1 MTRTSLLSVDR
12 TKNQKSLI
20 NVRSSIFYF
29 IFCPSFQQHKHIQ
42 MRISYYLLFLLLFFG
57 CTQQPGEQDEISRW
71 ESQAS
76 NVTIIRDNYG
86 VPHIYGKTDA
96 DAVFGLLYAQC
107 EDDFNRMEMNYIN
120 AMGRLAET
128 EGINEIYRD
137 LRMKLFIDPVDMQAQ
152 YASSP
157 EWLKVLMDAFA
168 DGINYY
174 LYTHPEVVPKVIT
187 RFEPWMALTFSEGSI
202 GGDIERVLLRNLE
215 AFYGN
220 GSTTQAMAS
229 DAILD
234 YLIVDD
240 EPRGSNGIAISPK
253 NTASGNALFLINPH
267 TTFFFRSEVHM
278 VSDEGLNAYGAVTW
292 GQFFVYQGF
301 NDKAGWMHTS
311 SRADVIDEY
320 LETIIE
326 NDQGEIFYKYGSE
339 KRKIDVTNLVLPYK
353 NGEFMDS
360 REFTVYH
367 THHGPVV
374 REQDGK
380 WVSVSLMQR
389 PVDALSQSYLR
400 TKASNFEEFNHVMEY
415 RTNSS
420 NNTVYADADG
430 NIAYYHGNFMPRRDL
445 QFDWTKPVDGSNPA
459 TDWQELHPL
468 SEMLI
473 LKNPET
479 GWIQN
484 CNSDPFTSAG
494 ISSPKREDYPSY
506 MAPDKEN
513 FRGVHAQ
520 QVLAGKNDFT
530 LELLIEAA
538 YDSYLPGFE
547 KLVPSLM
554 NAYDMTR
561 DETLKQLLEGP
572 VEALRKWDLR
582 WSEPSVPTSLAV
594 YYGQELMRTARADPD
609 FKGSVYTYIVE
620 EVSDNQRMESF
631 KKAIERLQDDFG
643 SWKIPWGD
651 INRYQRINSDIRQPF
666 NDNLPS
672 LPVAFASGRWGS
684 LASFGAR
691 TYPGTKRMYGTS
703 GNSFV
708 AFVEFGEKVIAKSI
722 LTGGVSGDTAS
733 PHFDDQALMY
743 TKGKFKNVNYYR
755 EDVEKNAEK
764 TYHPGFE

>member
-1 MTRTSLLSVDR
+1 M
-12 TKNQKSLI
+12 KKS
-20 NVRSSIFYF
+20 F
-29 IFCPSFQQHKHIQ
+29 
-42 MRISYYLLFLLLFFG
+42 YLLLPFLFFT
-57 CTQQPGEQDEISRW
+57 CTPQQGEQDEIALW

-76 NVTIIRDNYG
+76 NITIIRDNYG

-107 EDDFNRMEMNYIN
+107 EDDFNRVEMNYIN

-128 EGINEIYRD
+128 EGIDEIYRD
-137 LRMKLFIDPVDMQAQ
+137 LRMKLFIDPIDIQAQ

-157 EWLKVLMDAFA
+157 EWLKELMDAFA

-174 LYTHPEVVPKVIT
+174 LYTHPEVEPKVIT
-187 RFEPWMALTFSEGSI
+187 HFEPWMALTFSEGSI
-202 GGDIERVLLRNLE
+202 GGDIERVSLRNLE
-215 AFYGN
+215 VFYGEGK
-220 GSTTQAMAS
+220 GSAKQVAVSYA
-229 DAILD
+229 LYD
-234 YLIVDD
+234 YQIVDD

-253 NTASGNALFLINPH
+253 NTASGNTLFLINPH

-278 VSDEGLNAYGAVTW
+278 ISDEGLNAYGAVTW

-301 NDKAGWMHTS
+301 NDKTGWMHTS

-320 LETIIE
+320 LETITE
-326 NDQGEIFYKYGSE
+326 NEDGDIYYQYGKE
-339 KRKIDVTNLVLPYK
+339 KRKIDVTKLVLPYK
-353 NGEFMDS
+353 NGNEMDS
-360 REFTVYH
+360 REFMVYH
-367 THHGPVV
+367 THHGPVI

-380 WVSVSLMQR
+380 WVSVALMQR

-400 TKASNFEEFNHVMEY
+400 TKAKNFEAFNNAMEF

-430 NIAYYHGNFMPRRDL
+430 NIAYYHGNFMPKRDL
-445 QFDWTKPVDGSNPA
+445 QFDWSKPVDGSNPA

-494 ISSPKREDYPSY
+494 ISSPKREDYPAY

-520 QVLAGKNDFT
+520 RVLAGKKDFT
-530 LELLIEAA
+530 IKTLIEAA
-538 YDSYLPGFE
+538 YDSYLTGFE
-547 KLVPSLM
+547 DLIPALSG
-554 NAYDMTR
+554 AYDQTS
-561 DETLKQLLEGP
+561 DKTLKNSLAGP
-572 VEALRKWDLR
+572 MDALQTWDLR
-582 WSEPSVPTSLAV
+582 WSESSISTSLAV
-594 YYGQELMRTARADPD
+594 YYGQELMRTARKAPD
-609 FKGSVYTYIVE
+609 FSGSIYTYIVQL
-620 EVSDNQRMESF
+620 VNDDQRLESF
-631 KKAIERLQDDFG
+631 KMAVDKLQEDFG
-643 SWKIPWGD
+643 SWEVPWGE

-666 NDNLPS
+666 NDDLPS
-672 LPVAFASGRWGS
+672 LPVGFASGRWGS

-691 TYPGTKRMYGTS
+691 TYPGTKKMYGTS

-708 AFVEFGEKVIAKSI
+708 AFVEFGEKVTAKSI
-722 LTGGVSGDTAS
+722 LTGGASGNVES
-733 PHFDDQALMY
+733 PHFEDQALMY
-743 TKGKFKNVNYYR
+743 TKGEFKDVYYYR
-755 EDVEKNAEK
+755 EDVENNAEK
-764 TYHPGFE
+764 TYHPGSD